1 MEQCKCYG
9 YVTDAEGDLMA
20 KEQIKPYKVK
30 KNCKPHYK
38 VHGKPAKD
46 ADVTKN
52 KTDGGGTFYVY
63 NLYGNNDDIL
73 ALNRYVIKDSA
84 DQPFDQLTAEEE
96 LVLNPV

>member
-1 MEQCKCYG
+1 MADEN
-9 YVTDAEGDLMA
+9 EG
-20 KEQIKPYKVK
+20 KEKTKRYKVK
-30 KNCKPHYK
+30 KNCKSNYK
-38 VHGKPAKD
+38 VLGKNAKD

-63 NLYGNNDDIL
+63 NLYGNQDDML